1 MFRGRMKTP
10 GKRQIFAVLVTLS
23 LIGVFS
29 ASASAQEETY
39 TGTVYSMNGGARST
53 GFTLRIR
60 GYTSDEEALRYLTI
74 LAEDDQDGM
83 LKAIKNNELGRLSS
97 TGSTGRDLI
106 VVRKTQLPDG
116 KIRLVAAFE
125 RWPTMLEVRGGYR
138 SLDYPFGIMEL
149 ILDANGKKG
158 SGTFIAACK
167 VDMKRDK
174 KTGKYQLELE
184 NFGTYPHK
192 VMGVRRR

>member
-1 MFRGRMKTP
+1 MFGGRMKNP
-10 GKRQIFAVLVTLS
+10 GKRQILALLVTLI

-29 ASASAQEETY
+29 ATTCAQEETY
-39 TGTVYSMNGGARST
+39 TGTVYSMNGGAQST
-53 GFTLRIR
+53 GFTLRIK
-60 GYTSDEEALRYLTI
+60 GYTSDEEALRLLTI
-74 LAEDDQDGM
+74 LAEDDQEAM
-83 LKAIKNNELGRLSS
+83 LKQIKNNELGRLSS
-97 TGSTGRDLI
+97 TRSTGRDLI

-125 RWPTMLEVRGGYR
+125 RWPTMMEVRGGYR
-138 SLDYPFGIMEL
+138 SLDYPFGIMEI
-149 ILDANGKKG
+149 ILDADGKKG